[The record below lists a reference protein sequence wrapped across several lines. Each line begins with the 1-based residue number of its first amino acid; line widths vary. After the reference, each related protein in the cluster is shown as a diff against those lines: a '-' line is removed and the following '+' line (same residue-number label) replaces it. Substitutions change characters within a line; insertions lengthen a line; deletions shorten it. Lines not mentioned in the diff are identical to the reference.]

1 MKNKVF
7 DLELYKFQNLSRALD
22 KWGFPTID
30 FESGFKVIKG
40 VDFEKAYKAGNIRF
54 EDDGIYL
61 DYETHSFKGYMFI
74 QEPYLE
80 RYNMRLPK
88 FHIVKCKVIQEFLD
102 SGTFNHRYNFSNS
115 EKNDLRDKESGHLY
129 ENKELSLCGYCKKQ
143 INSEIDTTRDF
154 HDLLGD
160 FEKVEDI
167 EVDIF
172 GYPKGWEQLSRAYRE
187 LHDYTCEECGIQVK
201 KALDKRFI
209 QVHHVDGD
217 KTNNSDNNL
226 RCLCILCHANQ
237 DEKHQENFSKGSRN
251 IDLNSFVE
259 KYKKELK
266 EAGNPFFKIKR

>member
-7 DLELYKFQNLSRALD
+7 DLDLYKFQNLSRALD

-61 DYETHSFKGYMFI
+61 DFEDLSLKGYMFI
-74 QEPYLE
+74 REPYIE
-80 RYNMRLPK
+80 KYGSYPR
-88 FHIVKCKVIQEFLD
+88 FHIVKCKTIEDFLHKGLFD
-102 SGTFNHRYNFSNS
+102 KRYDFSNS
-115 EKNDLRDKESGHLY
+115 EINDLIDKTSGNLY
-129 ENKELSLCGYCKKQ
+129 KDEELNLCSNCRTLL
-143 INSEIDTTRDF
+143 NSEIDTTRDF
-154 HDLLGD
+154 YELLGD
-160 FEKVEDI
+160 FEKVDDI

-172 GYPKGWEQLSRAYRE
+172 GYQKGWDQLSRAFRE
-187 LHDYTCEECGIQVK
+187 MHDYTCEECGIQVK

-217 KTNNSDNNL
+217 KTNNSENNL

-237 DEKHQENFSKGSRN
+237 DERHKENFSKGSRN

-259 KYKKELK
+259 KYKDELM
-266 EAGNPFFKIKR
+266 GISNPFFKIKR